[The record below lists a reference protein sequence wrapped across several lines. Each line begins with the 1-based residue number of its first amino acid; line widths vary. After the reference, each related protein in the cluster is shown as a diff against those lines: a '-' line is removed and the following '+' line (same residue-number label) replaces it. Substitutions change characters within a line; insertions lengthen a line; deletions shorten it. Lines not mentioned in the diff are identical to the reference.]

1 MRVTRL
7 KLLALTLAGL
17 VAFALLG
24 RPPGPE
30 APPPPA
36 GEAEPSPE
44 IVASRL
50 IAKGQIAE
58 DVAAGRRSLVEA
70 AALFGA
76 LNRLPPLAPDPT
88 LRDEWY
94 PPPLRVPIR
103 TNAERLCRQV
113 ADWVTPRLWEKDPAR
128 EAEVVARLEAEFR
141 EELRAHGAIRLPDPS
156 ALTPV
161 QELLDAA
168 RARRAAQGRPP
179 GQQHP

>member
-1 MRVTRL
+1 MTVMLR
-7 KLLALTLAGL
+7 KLLALTLAGFL
-17 VAFALLG
+17 AFALLG

-36 GEAEPSPE
+36 GEAEPLPE

-76 LNRLPPLAPDPT
+76 LNRLPPLAPDPA
-88 LRDEWY
+88 LREWY

-103 TNAERLCRQV
+103 TDEERLCQQV
-113 ADWVTPRLWEKDPAR
+113 ADWVTRRFWEKGPAR
-128 EAEVVARLEAEFR
+128 EAEVVVRLEAEFR
-141 EELRAHGAIRLPDPS
+141 EERRAHGAIRLPDPS